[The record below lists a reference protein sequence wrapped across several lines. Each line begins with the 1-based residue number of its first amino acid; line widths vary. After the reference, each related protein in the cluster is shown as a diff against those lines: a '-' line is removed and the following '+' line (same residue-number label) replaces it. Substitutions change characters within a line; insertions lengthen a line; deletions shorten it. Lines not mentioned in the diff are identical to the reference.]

1 MPTPGTAR
9 STIVVLDY
17 GSQYAQLIVR
27 RVRECHVYA
36 EMLPWDASESDIDRL
51 NPAGIILSG
60 GRTASMT
67 PVRPICASM
76 FSSATSR
83 FWDSATACS

>member
-1 MPTPGTAR
+1 MIQSPEGYHTLMPTPGAAR

-51 NPAGIILSG
+51 NPAG
-60 GRTASMT
+60 
-67 PVRPICASM
+67 PICASM
-76 FSSATSR
+76 FLSATSR